1 MSIKAITWATSVID
15 AYDMPS
21 PERFVL
27 VALAIRHNQ
36 ISDQCYPSYQGLADF
51 TGLSRKRVITAVQSL
66 EKWGLIQV
74 KKRRARGHQA
84 SNSFSLFGKLKVSAK
99 QSKGTARVNVNPLC
113 KGERGTLS
121 QGERGTPDKEEI
133 DNRRRTRG
141 TVVKFP
147 IQEKGS

>member
-1 MSIKAITWATSVID
+1 MSIKAITWAAGVID

-36 ISDQCYPSYQGLADF
+36 ISDQCFPSYQGLSDF
-51 TGLSRKRVITAVQSL
+51 TGLSRKRVITAVKNLQT
-66 EKWGLIQV
+66 WGLIRV
-74 KKRRARGHQA
+74 EKRRIRGHQG
-84 SNSFSLFGKLKVSAK
+84 SNSFVLFGKLKVSPK
-99 QSKGTARVNVNPLC
+99 QPKGTARVNVNPLC

-133 DNRRRTRG
+133 DNRRRSVG

-147 IQEKGS
+147 SQERGS